1 MTQTNSF
8 MSYANNSS
16 FDGRN
21 CPSAFACD
29 NACATYEAANESA
42 NGGAAYIVAVPLFLV
57 ALVFV
62 IISVVSVIARAI
74 IIAVILVAL
83 IIRVVGILHIIAYRN
98 GTCLNNS
105 PRGAAAY
112 AG

>member
-62 IISVVSVIARAI
+62 IISVVSVIARNNYCRDSRRAHYTS
-74 IIAVILVAL
+74 
-83 IIRVVGILHIIAYRN
+83 GRN
-98 GTCLNNS
+98 STHNRISKRKLLK
-105 PRGAAAY
+105 
-112 AG
+112 